1 MAHEHRLRRRV
12 EFADTDCAGIIHFT
26 SYFRYLEEAEHDFLR
41 SLGGS
46 VRTSS
51 AEGEVGF
58 PRLSASCEFLGPV
71 GFEDVLDI
79 HLWVERKGRSS
90 ITYAAV
96 FSKDGREVARA
107 RWSAAACVRTGEGG
121 LKPVPLPEPFASRL
135 EEAPYPPLEM
145 RTGPGR

>member
-1 MAHEHRLRRRV
+1 MAFEHRTRRRV

-26 SYFRYLEEAEHDFLR
+26 SYFQYMEEAEHDFVR

-46 VRTSS
+46 VRSSS

-58 PRLSASCEFLGPV
+58 PRLSTSCEFLEPV

-79 HLWVERKGRSS
+79 HLWVERKGRTS

-96 FSKDGREVARA
+96 FSKDGRTVARA
-107 RWSAAACVRTGEGG
+107 RTSAAACLHRPGGG
-121 LKPVPLPEPFASRL
+121 LKVIPLPEPLASRI
-135 EEAPYPPLEM
+135 EEAPYPPLEI
-145 RTGPGR
+145 RSGRER